1 MLSIPK
7 CQLRVCTY
15 TGWGSTEVRGFP
27 GPRWLTGWM
36 RLLFTERLMGE
47 GSGMGQREGSK
58 RSFGQ
63 ADIFSIV
70 SAQI

>member
-1 MLSIPK
+1 M
-7 CQLRVCTY
+7 
-15 TGWGSTEVRGFP
+15 RGFP